1 MNKKLIA
8 IVLAISLLILLAVFG
23 IKNIVLTKSFR
34 KLKMTPDRVD
44 TIYEY
49 GLIQYSQKDFDKAM
63 RAFEIVSAQ
72 KIDPEK
78 KEDALFKLVEICQRK
93 NKLDLVRNYYK
104 KIIEDFP
111 NAKFISKIQSDLEG
125 VNIKILFSP
134 IITEDSFQYEIKPN
148 DTLSKIAKN
157 YNTTVE
163 LLKRSNGLK
172 SDIIVPK
179 RTLKVTKAKF
189 NILVDKSQNLLFLK
203 KSNEIM
209 KSYRVSTGINNSTP
223 IGKFKIEEKLVS
235 PIWYKVGAVVPPDS
249 PEYELGKYWMG
260 ISLQGY
266 GRHGT
271 NDPDSI
277 GQHITK
283 GCIRMLNENI
293 EELYAIIPSG
303 AEVVIVD

>member
-8 IVLAISLLILLAVFG
+8 IVLAISLVVISVVFG
-23 IKNIVLTKSFR
+23 IKNTLLTKSFR
-34 KLKMTPDRVD
+34 KLKMTPDRID
-44 TIYEY
+44 AIYEY

-63 RAFEIVSAQ
+63 RAFEIVAAQ
-72 KIDPEK
+72 KLHPEK
-78 KEDALFKLVEICQRK
+78 KEDALFKLVEICEKK

-111 NAKFISKIQSDLEG
+111 NADFISKIQSDLENI
-125 VNIKILFSP
+125 NIKILFSP
-134 IITEDSFQYEIKPN
+134 VITEDSFQYEIKPN

-163 LLKRSNGLK
+163 LLKKSNGLK

-179 RTLKVTKAKF
+179 RTLKVTKGKF

-203 KSNEIM
+203 NSNEII
-209 KSYRVSTGINNSTP
+209 KTYRVSTGIDNSTP
-223 IGKFKIEEKLVS
+223 VGRFKIEEKLLS
-235 PIWYKVGAVVPPDS
+235 PLWYKVGAVVPPDS
-249 PEYELGKYWMG
+249 PDYELGKYWMG
-260 ISLQGY
+260 ISVQGY
-266 GRHGT
+266 GIHGS

-277 GQHITK
+277 GRHITK

-293 EELYAIIPSG
+293 EELYAIVPSG

>member
-8 IVLAISLLILLAVFG
+8 IVLAISLVVISVVFG
-23 IKNIVLTKSFR
+23 IKNTLLTKSFR
-34 KLKMTPDRVD
+34 KLKMTPDRID
-44 TIYEY
+44 AIYEY

-63 RAFEIVSAQ
+63 RAFEIVAAQ
-72 KIDPEK
+72 KLHPEK
-78 KEDALFKLVEICQRK
+78 KEDALFKLVEICEKK

-111 NAKFISKIQSDLEG
+111 NADFISKIQSDLENI
-125 VNIKILFSP
+125 NIKILFSP
-134 IITEDSFQYEIKPN
+134 VITEDSFQYEIKPN

-163 LLKRSNGLK
+163 LLKKSNGLK

-179 RTLKVTKAKF
+179 RTLKVTKGKF
-189 NILVDKSQNLLFLK
+189 NILVDRSQNLLFLK
-203 KSNEIM
+203 NSNEII
-209 KSYRVSTGINNSTP
+209 KTYRVSTGIDNSTP
-223 IGKFKIEEKLVS
+223 VGRFKIEEKLLS
-235 PIWYKVGAVVPPDS
+235 PLWYKVGAVVPPDS
-249 PEYELGKYWMG
+249 PDYELGKYWMG

-266 GRHGT
+266 GIHGT
-271 NDPDSI
+271 NDPGSI
-277 GQHITK
+277 GRHITK

-293 EELYAIIPSG
+293 EELYAIVPSG

>member
-1 MNKKLIA
+1 MA
-8 IVLAISLLILLAVFG
+8 VLG
-23 IKNIVLTKSFR
+23 IKNIIIKKSFR

-63 RAFEIVSAQ
+63 KAFEIIAAQ
-72 KIDPEK
+72 KLDPKK
-78 KEDALFKLVEICQRK
+78 KEDALLKLVEICEKK
-93 NKLDLVRNYYK
+93 NKLELVRNHYK

-111 NAKFISKIQSDLEG
+111 NSKFISKIQSNLES
-125 VNIKILFSP
+125 VNIKILFSS
-134 IITEDSFQYEIKPN
+134 IITKDSFQYEIKTN

-163 LLKRSNGLK
+163 LLKKSNDLK

-189 NILVDKSQNLLFLK
+189 GILVDKSQNLLFLK
-203 KSNEIM
+203 KSDEIM
-209 KSYRVSTGINNSTP
+209 KTYRVSTGINNSTP
-223 IGKFKIEEKLVS
+223 VGKFKIEEKLIS
-235 PIWYKVGAVVPPDS
+235 PLWYKVGAVVPPDS

-260 ISLQGY
+260 ISVAGY
-266 GRHGT
+266 GIHGT

-277 GQHITK
+277 GKHITK
-283 GCIRMLNENI
+283 GCIRMLNEDI
-293 EELYAIIPSG
+293 EELYAIVPSG
-303 AEVVIVD
+303 AAVVIVD